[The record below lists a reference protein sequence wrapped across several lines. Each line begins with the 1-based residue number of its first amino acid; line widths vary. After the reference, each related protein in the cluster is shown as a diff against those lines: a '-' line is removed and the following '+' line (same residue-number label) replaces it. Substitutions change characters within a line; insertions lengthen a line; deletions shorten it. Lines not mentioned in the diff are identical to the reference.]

1 MKSSS
6 ADPVRSS
13 APGAHGH
20 EAARHST
27 PPRGILGLPD
37 RLPYQVTRTQPSDE
51 LRWCIDRF
59 WTSAW
64 QIPPGRAVTARV
76 LPHPT
81 VNLTL
86 ESGELVITGV
96 ARGVFNR
103 TLTGND
109 RVFGIKLRPGVARL
123 LIDIEVGALSGQGQ
137 PAEAVMGLAA
147 ELAEQ
152 LRGCRR
158 DRERIAV
165 TEALFGSRL
174 AGPSAELSLVQEAV
188 AALTS
193 DPDVRRVR
201 DVTGQLGVS
210 ERTLQRLF
218 ADYLGLTPG
227 WVLRRGRLHAAAER
241 LIQLAAS
248 ATSERTALADV
259 AAEFGYADQA
269 HLTNDFTK
277 IIGLPPASWLS
288 TLISEH
294 PAG

>member
-1 MKSSS
+1 MNRPSP
-6 ADPVRSS
+6 DP
-13 APGAHGH
+13 
-20 EAARHST
+20 ARQPA

-37 RLPYQVTRTQPSDE
+37 RLPYQVSRTPPSAE
-51 LRWCIDRF
+51 LAWCVDRF

-64 QIPPGRAVTARV
+64 QIPAGRAVTARV

-86 ESGELVITGV
+86 ESGQLVITGV

-123 LIDIEVGALSGQGQ
+123 MINAPVGSLSGQGQ
-137 PAEAVMGLAA
+137 PAEPVMPLAA
-147 ELAEQ
+147 DLASR
-152 LRGCRR
+152 LRACGD

-165 TEALFGSRL
+165 TEAVFASQLT
-174 AGPSAELSLVQEAV
+174 GPPAELTLVQDAV
-188 AALTS
+188 TALTT
-193 DPDVRRVR
+193 DPQVRRVR
-201 DVTGQLGVS
+201 DATGPLGVS

-241 LIQLAAS
+241 LIQLAAT
-248 ATSERTALADV
+248 ARSERAALADV
-259 AAEFGYADQA
+259 ATEFGYSDQA

-277 IIGLPPASWLS
+277 IIGTPPASWLGS
-288 TLISEH
+288 LISEH
-294 PAG
+294 PVAG